1 MMRRLAVAALLLT
14 VACASGAQS
23 KQKDVAKPEST
34 ESQPAEAAMPKEGDR
49 LVPPGRLTYKKTEQV
64 DLILKGYYP
73 EDLRK
78 GDERP
83 AVILF
88 HGGGWVCGK
97 PQQFYQQA
105 RAFRDQGIVAFSAT
119 YRLINKHHTTVY
131 ECIKDGKSAVRWL
144 RAHADELGIDPDKII
159 AGGGSAGGHVAA
171 CTALIEG
178 YEEDGEDL
186 SVSSKPNALI
196 LFSPVLDT
204 TEKGYGSDKM
214 IKGEKTD
221 LSPCHHVRKN
231 LPPTIIFHGTRDT
244 TVPPENPERF
254 ARLMKEAGNYCVRV
268 PFEGRRHSFF
278 NGSGFR
284 RNNTDEDFNTTM
296 EKCMEFL
303 RSIKFLPY
311 ESEAKQDGAEP
322 EGKNSDGPQE

>member
-1 MMRRLAVAALLLT
+1 MTRRLT
-14 VACASGAQS
+14 VAAFILSLACAAGAQS
-23 KQKDVAKPEST
+23 APKDSAT
-34 ESQPAEAAMPKEGDR
+34 PAESKAGDE
-49 LVPPGRLTYKKTEQV
+49 LVPAGRLTYKKTEQV
-64 DLILKGYYP
+64 GLILKGYYP
-73 EDLRK
+73 EDLK
-78 GDERP
+78 KSDKRP
-83 AVILF
+83 AIILF

-144 RAHADELGIDPDKII
+144 RAHAEELGIDPDKII

-171 CTALIEG
+171 CTALIG
-178 YEEDGEDL
+178 GFEEEGEDL

-214 IKGEKTD
+214 TKGEKTD
-221 LSPCHHVRKN
+221 LSPCHQVREG
-231 LPPTIIFHGTRDT
+231 LPPTIFFHGTRDT
-244 TVPPENPERF
+244 TVPPENAERF
-254 ARLMKEAGNYCVRV
+254 ERLMKEAGNNCVRV

-284 RNNTDEDFNTTM
+284 RNNTNEDFNTTM
-296 EKCMEFL
+296 QKSIEFL
-303 RSIKFLPY
+303 RSINFLPEMRKKEENHV
-311 ESEAKQDGAEP
+311 ESGT
-322 EGKNSDGPQE
+322 GKSGSPHE

>member
-1 MMRRLAVAALLLT
+1 MMRRLVVAALLLT

-23 KQKDVAKPEST
+23 EQKDEAKPESK
-34 ESQPAEAAMPKEGDR
+34 ESQPAEAATLKEGDK
-49 LVPPGRLTYKKTEQV
+49 LILPGRLTYKKTEQV
-64 DLILKGYYP
+64 ALVLKGYYP
-73 EDLRK
+73 EDLKK
-78 GDERP
+78 GDKRP
-83 AVILF
+83 AIILF

-119 YRLINKHHTTVY
+119 YRLINKHHTTVH
-131 ECIKDGKSAVRWL
+131 ECIKDGKSAIRWL
-144 RAHADELGIDPDKII
+144 RAHAEELGIDPDKII
-159 AGGGSAGGHVAA
+159 AAGGSAGGHVAA

-178 YEEDGEDL
+178 YEEEGEDL

-221 LSPCHHVRKN
+221 LSPCHHVRKG

-254 ARLMKEAGNYCVRV
+254 ARLMKEAGNYCLRV

-296 EKCMEFL
+296 EKSMEFL

-311 ESEAKQDGAEP
+311 QSEAKKDGAEP
-322 EGKNSDGPQE
+322 EERKSNGPQE